1 MFEHPRLK
9 AVLARFESLI
19 FKVHLQ
25 MGAFGLQSQKDTIL
39 IGTAPYLHKL
49 ARRMTHAEKEAMRE
63 SSDHVQTT
71 VRYEDSKGIKRCVG
85 TKDLKK
91 TQAYP
96 LSFGAAHALAYH
108 YCVHEAKAQ
117 LCPAL
122 DPEDTD
128 DSDLEG
134 DDALIDIWSN
144 KPNYWHSNMKG
155 EQKLQL
161 LCSP

>member
-1 MFEHPRLK
+1 
-9 AVLARFESLI
+9 
-19 FKVHLQ
+19 
-25 MGAFGLQSQKDTIL
+25 MGAFGLNNQKDTIL

-49 ARRMTHAEKEAMRE
+49 ARKMTHAEKEAMRD
-63 SSDHVQTT
+63 SNDHVKTT
-71 VRYEDSKGIKRCVG
+71 VRYEDSKGIKRCFG

-108 YCVHEAKAQ
+108 YFVHEAQ
-117 LCPAL
+117 SQPCPAL

-134 DDALIDIWSN
+134 DNALNDIWSN
-144 KPNYWHSNMKG
+144 EPNYWHSNMKG

-161 LCSP
+161 MSSP